1 MSQGP
6 YQPGYEPA
14 DGAPP
19 SGRPPHDSHPDAP
32 TGRATAR
39 VPQPEWG
46 SQPEWAPPPA
56 PPGPPPGSPSG
67 PPPGSPSGPSPYG
80 TDQPYGAPVGQG
92 GFGAPPPQ
100 APPGPLG
107 PPGPPTGRASG
118 SASVPGAAPAGPG
131 YGQQP
136 TFTPAP
142 GGGTYGS
149 PSGPLQPSVYGSS
162 TPYSPAPPGSSH
174 GSAPYA
180 GPEQS
185 RFANLRYDDPAVDGA
200 PTKSKRGLVIGVVV
214 AAVLV
219 LALVAGGVTW
229 FLSRSSSS
237 AGDFA
242 VNSCVK
248 KSDTKAVDVSCS
260 TDGAYQIVSKV
271 ETVDKCP
278 DRNQPY
284 VVLQEPGKSDQ
295 VLCLKPAR

>member
-19 SGRPPHDSHPDAP
+19 HGRPPHDGYSDVP

-39 VPQPEWG
+39 VP
-46 SQPEWAPPPA
+46 QPEWAPPPA
-56 PPGPPPGSPSG
+56 PPGPPPGSA
-67 PPPGSPSGPSPYG
+67 PYG
-80 TDQPYGAPVGQG
+80 TDQPYGAPAGQG
-92 GFGAPPPQ
+92 GFGTPPPQ
-100 APPGPLG
+100 APPGQ
-107 PPGPPTGRASG
+107 PGPPTGRVSG

-136 TFTPAP
+136 TFPPSA
-142 GGGTYGS
+142 GGAYGS
-149 PSGPLQPSVYGSS
+149 PSGPAQPGVYGSS
-162 TPYSPAPPGSSH
+162 TPYSPAPPGSSY
-174 GSAPYA
+174 GSGSYA
-180 GPEQS
+180 GPEPS
-185 RFANLRYDDPAVDGA
+185 RFASLRYDDPPVDGA
-200 PTKSKRGLVIGVVV
+200 PAKSKRGLIIGIVV
-214 AAVLV
+214 AAVLL

-229 FLSRSSSS
+229 FLSRSSSG
-237 AGDFA
+237 ADDFA

-248 KSDTKAVDVSCS
+248 KSDTKAVSVSCS